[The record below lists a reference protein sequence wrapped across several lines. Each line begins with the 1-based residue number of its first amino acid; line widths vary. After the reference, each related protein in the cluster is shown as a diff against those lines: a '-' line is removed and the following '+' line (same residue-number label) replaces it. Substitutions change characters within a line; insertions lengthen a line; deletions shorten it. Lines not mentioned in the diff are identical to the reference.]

1 MRTLTKPPDVKHSN
15 VPAEYHPL
23 YKYLDGRYAD
33 TVVLTFADLEALL
46 GFALPEAARLEP
58 AWWSNDES
66 SDAGSPQSGA
76 WIHANRTA
84 RPNLPARIVFFDR
97 VAD

>member
-1 MRTLTKPPDVKHSN
+1 MKTLTKPPDVRHPA
-15 VPAEYHPL
+15 VPAEYQPL
-23 YKYLDGRYAD
+23 HKYLDGRFAD

-46 GFALPEAARLEP
+46 GFALPEAARFEP

-66 SDAGSPQSGA
+66 SAAGSPQSGA

-84 RPNLPARIVFFDR
+84 RPNLPARIVRFDR
-97 VAD
+97 TPD